1 MIKVGTVCSG
11 IGAPEKALH
20 NLGIEYELA
29 YFCEFDKFAA
39 ESYCAIHGV
48 TPDKNLGDLTKVD
61 ISKLP
66 HDLDLLVGGTP
77 CQDFSIAGLRKGGD
91 VDSGTRSSL
100 MWNFVQIIRE
110 TQPKAVLWE
119 NVPGCISGEM
129 KLNYDKFFNA
139 LLDAGYNV
147 HSQILNAKHF
157 GVPQSRDR
165 VFVLA
170 IRKDIAV
177 KFAMPSGYDCG
188 IKLKDVLEENVD
200 EKYFL
205 SAAQIKS
212 LMAQSA
218 KNGNKGMGFKFRPIS
233 SLGMAKAVTT
243 KTGEVVDSN
252 WIKEELRCIELTQ
265 GQLQGN
271 RVYSVDGVSV
281 TLSTNGGGLGATTGL
296 YLVPHGGNKGGFK
309 DAEFCPSI
317 TTSAFQE
324 NCFVIDLYN
333 GIIRDDCMA
342 GTLTTGTANNG
353 SGTFGVLVEI
363 GRDGVRRY
371 YRIRKLTPKECF
383 RLMGFA
389 DTDFKACK
397 DAGISNSQLYKQAG
411 NSIVVNVTM
420 ALFGELYGVE
430 WRRKV
435 YGDRYQTEQERMAG
449 MPLLNWQVG

>member
-11 IGAPEKALH
+11 IGAPEKALR

-100 MWNFVQIIRE
+100 MWNFVEIIRE

-139 LLDAGYNV
+139 LLDAGYKV
-147 HSQILNAKHF
+147 YSQILNAKHF
-157 GVPQSRDR
+157 GVPQNRDR

-170 IRKDIAV
+170 IRKDIAT
-177 KFAMPSGYDCG
+177 KFAMPTGYDCG
-188 IKLKDVLEENVD
+188 ICLKDILEENVD

-205 SAAQIKS
+205 TAAQIKS
-212 LMAQSA
+212 LMAQVA
-218 KNGNKGMGFKFRPIS
+218 KKKSKGMGFKFAPTDGS
-233 SLGMAKAVTT
+233 GLAKTITT
-243 KTGEVVDSN
+243 NETQVIDCN
-252 WIKEELRCIELTQ
+252 WIKEEARCIELTQ
-265 GQLQGN
+265 GKTQGY
-271 RVYSVDGVSV
+271 RVYSVDGVSS
-281 TLSTNGGGLGATTGL
+281 TLSSNGGGLGAKSGL
-296 YLVPHGGNKGGFK
+296 YLVPHGDNKGGFK
-309 DAEFCPSI
+309 STDFCPSI

-324 NCFVIDLYN
+324 NYFVIDLYN
-333 GIIRDDCMA
+333 GTIRDDGIA
-342 GTLTTGTANNG
+342 GTLTVATSHNG

-389 DTDFKACK
+389 DADFKASK
-397 DAGISNSQLYKQAG
+397 DAGISNAQLYKQAG
-411 NSIVVNVTM
+411 NSIVVNVLM
-420 ALFGELYGVE
+420 ALFGELYDVA
-430 WRRKV
+430 WQKKV
-435 YGDRYQTEQERMAG
+435 YGDRYKTKEQLMAE
-449 MPLLNWQVG
+449 MPLLNWRVG